1 MRYLFYS
8 GVIMLTV
15 LTSGCKIENCSSEQS
30 VKSDFHF
37 SFDGQNDDCWKNL
50 GAVCTGQL
58 PQITGNRQAP
68 SVRLSEGIRGNAFD
82 GSHFIEKEIA
92 NCHQWGGGNCID
104 EYIIGARSFT
114 VAMWISCLPRSDQGR
129 LLKTPA
135 FQINCRKGFLELA
148 FGKPT
153 EWFKSDFNRRFDVD
167 GRWVFVAITYDC
179 DRVEDNLKFYFS
191 DTNGVYLN
199 KSYTVSYG
207 QLKGLN
213 NECFL
218 VIGNSEYDG
227 NRPFVGKIDELRL
240 WFSKEKNNSA
250 ALCQSQLEEVYK
262 YDASSR

>member
-1 MRYLFYS
+1 
-8 GVIMLTV
+8 
-15 LTSGCKIENCSSEQS
+15 
-30 VKSDFHF
+30 
-37 SFDGQNDDCWKNL
+37 
-50 GAVCTGQL
+50 
-58 PQITGNRQAP
+58 
-68 SVRLSEGIRGNAFD
+68 
-82 GSHFIEKEIA
+82 
-92 NCHQWGGGNCID
+92 
-104 EYIIGARSFT
+104 
-114 VAMWISCLPRSDQGR
+114 MWISCLPRSDQGR

-153 EWFKSDFNRRFDVD
+153 EWFKSDLNRRFDVD

-179 DRVEDNLKFYFS
+179 DSVEDNLKFYFS

-199 KSYTVSYG
+199 KSYTVLYG

-250 ALCQSQLEEVYK
+250 ALCQWQLEQVYR
-262 YDASSR
+262 YDASL